1 MISPIKIK
9 NLKEVIPKSFG
20 LIYVNGLLI
29 TVYIHSIDK
38 NKIYIEAS
46 SKVSTI
52 DKKELFFPYHI
63 SKQGTETPLEINK
76 NGLDR
81 LIGFINK
88 HESLEAHEKYRHH
101 LENISYL
108 RTFKHV
114 ELTGGKAKLIH
125 NIESNKLQ
133 IGYLMRRA
141 CGISEGDHTKAA
153 NIFIEDLRKFGLTL
167 TTI

>member
-1 MISPIKIK
+1 M
-9 NLKEVIPKSFG
+9 L
-20 LIYVNGLLI
+20 Y
-29 TVYIHSIDK
+29 
-38 NKIYIEAS
+38 
-46 SKVSTI
+46 
-52 DKKELFFPYHI
+52 PYHI
-63 SKQGTETPLEINK
+63 SKKGTETPIEINK

-88 HESLEAHEKYRHH
+88 HESLEDSEKYKHH
-101 LENISYL
+101 LENISYI

-114 ELTGGKAKLIH
+114 ELIDGKARLIH
-125 NIESNKLQ
+125 SIESNKLQ

-153 NIFIEDLRKFGLTL
+153 NIFIEDLKKFGLTL